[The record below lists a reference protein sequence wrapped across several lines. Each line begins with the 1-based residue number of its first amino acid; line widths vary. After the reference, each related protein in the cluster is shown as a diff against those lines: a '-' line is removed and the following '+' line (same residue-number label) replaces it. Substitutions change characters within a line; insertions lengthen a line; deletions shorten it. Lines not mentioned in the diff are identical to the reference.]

1 MTVIPH
7 DQLQPETLHALV
19 EEFVTREG
27 AVHGHVD
34 VPTESQVASLI
45 RQIRSGDAVI
55 VYDEESESCSVVARD
70 NVRGRDDDSRLVPD

>member
-27 AVHGHVD
+27 AIHGHVD
-34 VPTESQVASLI
+34 VPIESQIASLV
-45 RQIRSGDAVI
+45 RQIRSGAAVI
-55 VYDEESESCSVVARD
+55 VYDEGSESCSIVARE
-70 NVRGRDDDSRLVPD
+70 NVRADDDSRFVPD